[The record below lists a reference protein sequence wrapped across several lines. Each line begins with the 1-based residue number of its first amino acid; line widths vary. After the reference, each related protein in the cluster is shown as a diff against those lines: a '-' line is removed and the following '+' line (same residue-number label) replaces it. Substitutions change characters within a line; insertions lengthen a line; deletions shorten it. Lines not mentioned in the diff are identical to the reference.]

1 VKRLINLES
10 IKLATPVLILAITLN
25 FSPALG
31 YSSGNTTIIEAGRK
45 SSYSLLDRKFIFDQA
60 ENKVNSENFKKSQE
74 LKPQNLALFSQLN
87 LKPIKQEETK
97 IAPQKKVITQAK
109 QQSLKNSEV
118 TGDLS
123 RWNKFKE
130 SNMRD
135 VSIEEALNV
144 NARILKTVNECIN
157 LNSVLEKTELR

>member
-1 VKRLINLES
+1 MKQLINLES
-10 IKLATPVLILAITLN
+10 IKLSTLVLILAITLN
-25 FSPALG
+25 TFPVLC
-31 YSSGNTTIIEAGRK
+31 YSSGNTTIVETGGK

-60 ENKVNSENFKKSQE
+60 ENKVKSENFKKFQE

-87 LKPIKQEETK
+87 LKPIKREETK
-97 IAPQKKVITQAK
+97 RLLQKKVIIQAK
-109 QQSLKNSEV
+109 QQSLKNSKV

-135 VSIEEALNV
+135 VFSEETLNV
-144 NARILKTVNECIN
+144 NARIQG
-157 LNSVLEKTELR
+157 SAEKCCF